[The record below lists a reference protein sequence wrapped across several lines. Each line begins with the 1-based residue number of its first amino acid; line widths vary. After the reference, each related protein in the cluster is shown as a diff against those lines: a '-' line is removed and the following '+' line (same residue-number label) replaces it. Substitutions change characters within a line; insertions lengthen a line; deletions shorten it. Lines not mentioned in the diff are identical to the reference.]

1 MTIPHPENIA
11 NDNNALGKPGQSV
24 PTELKLL
31 GPASGPAPQDPPA
44 TDRLQLEGICKDLAA
59 KYAPTDVP
67 GEEPGSSPIRAIPS
81 HAVSKPS
88 TLPQQPRGVSIVA
101 L

>member
-67 GEEPGSSPIRAIPS
+67 GEEPGSSPIR
-81 HAVSKPS
+81 
-88 TLPQQPRGVSIVA
+88 VA
-101 L
+101 LQARGFVPASQSMSQAKTWPHS